1 MSYVLRFH
9 QGTNTLNGWGASS
22 QYNSKAID
30 QIKDPSGGAA
40 SLPITSVPTPFAT
53 FELVRNAYKQ
63 VLEIFNN
70 TGEINGNTFYH
81 KLVSYSLDLLE
92 ILSSFSKYQNEYEI
106 ISWDLTTNLNNLLIS
121 SNSAHRAL
129 GKTLDLF
136 IKQDALSFNF
146 SKLQTL
152 FLLNY
157 KNGPALY
164 NIVGGTSPTSLT
176 VASSNNLS
184 YVKTYLSNGHKAF
197 DSNYKS
203 LVDRGQDFFQYMFE
217 LSYFQDS
224 TTGESFASL
233 FKEVYDYV
241 IKCFSLLTDDNFKNQ
256 LRSNV
261 NQSSFI
267 NDYLPIGGQ
276 SHYFIG
282 QIPILEQRG
291 QAQKI
296 QAGSDFR
303 LLTTKISGN
312 IPLALPSQP
321 YARQGMRYTT
331 GFWDSHNK
339 APYVDSLPIDQRILP
354 FDGTQYPYLVA
365 DDLFQP
371 YLIKLVYP
379 IDENR
384 FFTGHKGDTKYSYLI
399 PLKTTLFDYFDA
411 SFLEGTDRYGQPIF
425 ELKDMA
431 NGVKA
436 ILRLPVQK
444 NEFITFERLYID
456 STSEPDVSKNEGVIR
471 ECTFDIFIFPFFH
484 TSNHIPGPQR
494 IYVMDGDRKTL
505 TINYEYSIRAYKDN
519 AGAIALTEIDRED
532 KRTNNNPMTTKYY
545 LANEEYDYLTVSNG
559 FTEAIILPKWK
570 VYQSQGKTYSFAIDF
585 GTTNTHIEYKT
596 SLDNDSKPLDYSFV
610 ESIVASLHKDC
621 APVMVLLFNK
631 ELREFFIQNKQ
642 EFLPLLLGN
651 RDTHF
656 PMRTNLCV
664 LGTLDNSK
672 PSVEALSEVSIG
684 FHYEK
689 EPTALHNVSMT
700 NLKWEGGGDTP
711 FVSAYIE
718 ELLFIIRAKIISGGG
733 DLDKAKI
740 LWFYP
745 ISMLKFQKN
754 QLEQK
759 WQALTIKDVSPKATV
774 TGYTESI
781 APYFYY
787 KNKEGVTSSK
797 RPVASIDIGGG
808 TTDTVV
814 YVQNEPVVISS
825 SRFAGNNLYGD
836 FIGFGIDNNGFVKRY
851 GGKVRSIIN
860 GSTKMRSCYDN
871 IYGKGKSSDLVSFMF
886 SLKGNQTLSQNKI
899 SVDFSDM
906 LTKDYPMKIVLL
918 LFYAAEIYH
927 LAQILKAKGISTPAY
942 ITVSGTASKLLEI
955 LAATND
961 PLEAMAS
968 AIFNEV
974 LKDSNKVTLKTV
986 SFPKEITCKGGLNI
1000 VDEDKKI
1007 NFDALKFNV
1016 SGSEAFDSSRKLF
1029 SNISDVVES
1038 EVIES
1043 YNKFIDFFF
1052 SMNNIKECKFYDNFG
1067 IENSN
1072 FNKYKDILK
1081 EYAAEDLS
1089 TVLEARKK
1097 ELKDDDSEINDSLFF
1112 YPLFG
1117 GINRLS
1123 NYIASNN

>member
-9 QGTNTLNGWGASS
+9 QGNNTLDGWDTSL
-22 QYNSKAID
+22 QYNSKAIG

-92 ILSSFSKYQNEYEI
+92 ILSNFSKYQKEYEI
-106 ISWDLTTNLNNLLIS
+106 ILWDLKTNLNNLLN
-121 SNSAHRAL
+121 SNNPAHKAL

-136 IKQDALSFNF
+136 IKQDKRSFNF
-146 SKLQTL
+146 GKLQVL

-157 KNGPALY
+157 KNGPELY
-164 NIVGGTSPTSLT
+164 NIVGGTSPTSVT
-176 VASSNNLS
+176 VASSNDLS

-203 LVDRGQDFFQYMFE
+203 LVDRGEDFFQYMFE

-224 TTGESFASL
+224 ATGESFASL
-233 FKEVYDYV
+233 FKDVYDYV
-241 IKCFSLLTDDNFKNQ
+241 IKCFSLLTDENFKNQ

-261 NQSSFI
+261 DQSSFI

-276 SHYFIG
+276 VHYFVG

-291 QAQKI
+291 QTQKI
-296 QAGSDFR
+296 QTGSDFR
-303 LLTTKISGN
+303 LLTTKVGGS
-312 IPLALPSQP
+312 IPLALPNKP
-321 YARQGMRYTT
+321 YAHQGMRYTT

-339 APYVDSLPIDQRILP
+339 APYTDNTPINKRILP

-371 YLIKLVYP
+371 YLVKLVYP

-384 FFTGHKGDTKYSYLI
+384 FFTGYKSDTEYSYLI

-411 SFLEGTDRYGQPIF
+411 DFLESTDRYGQPVF

-436 ILRLPVQK
+436 ILRIPVQK

-456 STSEPDVSKNEGVIR
+456 STTEPDVNKNEGIIR

-505 TINYEYSIRAYKDN
+505 TINYEYSICAYKND
-519 AGAIALTEIDRED
+519 GSAIALNKIDREN
-532 KRTNNNPMTTKYY
+532 KRANNNPMTTKYY
-545 LANEEYDYLTVSNG
+545 LANDEYDYLTISNG
-559 FTEAIILPKWK
+559 FLEAIILPKWK
-570 VYQSQGKTYSFAIDF
+570 VCQSQGKTYSFAIDF

-596 SLDNDSKPLDYSFV
+596 SLDKDSKPLDYSFV
-610 ESIVASLHKDC
+610 ESIVASLHKDS
-621 APVMVLLFNK
+621 APVMDLLYNK
-631 ELREFFIQNKQ
+631 GLREFFTQNKQ

-718 ELLFIIRAKIISGGG
+718 ELLFIIRAKIIADGG
-733 DLDKAKI
+733 DLDKTKI

-759 WQALTIKDVSPKATV
+759 WQSLTSKNISSKATV

-836 FIGFGIDNNGFVKRY
+836 FFGFGIDNNGFVKRY
-851 GGKVRSIIN
+851 GNKIRSLIN
-860 GSTKMRSCYDN
+860 GTQMSSCYDN

-886 SLKGNQTLSQNKI
+886 SLKGNQTLTQNKI
-899 SVDFSDM
+899 TVDFSDM
-906 LTKDYPMKIVLL
+906 LTKDYPMKIVML

-927 LAQILKAKGISTPAY
+927 LAQILKAKGIPAPAY
-942 ITVSGTASKLLEI
+942 MTVSGTASKLLGI
-955 LAATND
+955 LAATNE

-968 AIFNEV
+968 AIFKEV

-986 SFPKEITCKGGLNI
+986 PFPKEITCKGGLNI
-1000 VDEDKKI
+1000 VDEDRKI
-1007 NFDALKFNV
+1007 NSDNLNFNV
-1016 SGSEAFDSSRKLF
+1016 SGSDSFDSSRKLF
-1029 SNISDVVES
+1029 SNINDVVEK
-1038 EVIES
+1038 EIIES
-1043 YNKFIDFFF
+1043 YDKFIDFFF
-1052 SMNNIKECKFYDNFG
+1052 SMNNIKECRFYDNFG
-1067 IENSN
+1067 IENSD
-1072 FNKYKDILK
+1072 FGKYKKILK
-1081 EYAAEDLS
+1081 EYATEDLS

-1097 ELKDDDSEINDSLFF
+1097 ELKEDDSEINDSLFF

-1123 NYIASNN
+1123 NYIANKD